1 MFFQRIM
8 LHHGGYASLTEIKGF
23 VKFLV
28 SWVEKHEENAIFS
41 NFFKFVISIYDL
53 LKLTFSKI

>member
-23 VKFLV
+23 VKNFISL
-28 SWVEKHEENAIFS
+28 VEKHEENALFS
-41 NFFKFVISIYDL
+41 NFLKFVISIYDL
-53 LKLTFSKI
+53 LKFSFSKI